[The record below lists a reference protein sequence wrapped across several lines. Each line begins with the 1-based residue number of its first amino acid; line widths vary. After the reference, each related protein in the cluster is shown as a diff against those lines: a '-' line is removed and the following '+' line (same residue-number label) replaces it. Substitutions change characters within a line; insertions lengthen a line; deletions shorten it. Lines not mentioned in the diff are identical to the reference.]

1 MVQNGQAAVLP
12 PIQEKVG
19 LRMTALDDFTPLVQ
33 SHQQRIYRVL
43 LGMVRDPDAA
53 QTLTQECFL
62 KAFQKRASYRG
73 EGSIGVW
80 LLKIAVNLARD
91 HRRSRLREFWHRLT
105 SSSAE
110 VEGLGQRLPDPRASQ
125 ERMLLEREE
134 VAGVWSAVAALPAQ
148 QRAVFVLRFVEEMSL
163 EEIAEATSL
172 KLGTVKAH
180 LFRAVHAVRQRC
192 RGGPSVRPG
201 QSRGLPIRE
210 EAE

>member
-1 MVQNGQAAVLP
+1 MVQNEQAAVMP
-12 PIQEKVG
+12 PIQERLG
-19 LRMTALDDFTPLVQ
+19 PRMTALDDFTPLVQ
-33 SHQQRIYRVL
+33 TYQPRIYRVL

-62 KAFQKRASYRG
+62 KAYQKRASLRG
-73 EGSIGVW
+73 EASVGAW

-105 SSSAE
+105 SSSEEAAD
-110 VEGLGQRLPDPRASQ
+110 LGQRVPDPRASQ
-125 ERMLLEREE
+125 ERTLLEREE
-134 VAGVWSAVAALPAQ
+134 LAGVWAAVGALSPQ

-192 RGGPSVRPG
+192 KGTK
-201 QSRGLPIRE
+201 
-210 EAE
+210 A